1 MARYN
6 SVNSTGS
13 VAGGNSI
20 TTPSSGLLTTLT
32 GSGTVT
38 VPNPVYYTGQIQT
51 FYNSTLS
58 AITLSTPSGN
68 FIAPGFTSAS
78 SLSLPAG
85 SIITLTSDG
94 TNYIGQSWLGG
105 IGSHTSLSASGGTV
119 TLSGTTTGS
128 IDNVVIGGTTAA
140 AGTFNG
146 LTNTAGTTSLAG
158 GSASGIFSFTSNQ
171 ASSAT
176 NNGAIVVTGGAGIG
190 GAIWGGNGAYIAK
203 NYSGLGVGNPLATF
217 YGTDSGV
224 GNTGISITTKGAT
237 SLYDTGSYPL
247 QVWVN
252 GVATASFRGDGNV
265 GIGTS
270 SPAAKLNV
278 IGDIQLSRSATA
290 SDAAINFG
298 SNLNNYIYS
307 GNSTNI
313 MAFATS
319 GSERMRINPSGN
331 VGIGTTSP
339 TYPLVVNGATV
350 ASQFLPS
357 GNPSIFSSVSAM
369 GYSGVINWWSMAGD
383 ASTNSPGNVSYLPYI
398 HWTNVQAS
406 YGYRQHTVLG
416 SYRDGGADWGSAMI
430 AVGGNDAYPTV
441 AFTFD
446 YGGNSHTPGTVY
458 GGAKSFKIP
467 HPHPDKEDT
476 HNLVYAS
483 IESPSLD
490 LLFRGEVTLV
500 DGEATVNLDTVCKQT
515 EGTFVNLCRQV
526 QCFTTNESDWTAVKG
541 RVDGNMLN
549 IVTQDSKSTATI
561 SWMVIGQRKDK
572 LAMALDLTDDNGEL
586 ITEIIPRHVDKSNHA
601 EILNPGQGESDLS
614 TMMKNTPDQK

>member
-1 MARYN
+1 
-6 SVNSTGS
+6 
-13 VAGGNSI
+13 
-20 TTPSSGLLTTLT
+20 
-32 GSGTVT
+32 
-38 VPNPVYYTGQIQT
+38 
-51 FYNSTLS
+51 
-58 AITLSTPSGN
+58 
-68 FIAPGFTSAS
+68 
-78 SLSLPAG
+78 
-85 SIITLTSDG
+85 
-94 TNYIGQSWLGG
+94 
-105 IGSHTSLSASGGTV
+105 
-119 TLSGTTTGS
+119 
-128 IDNVVIGGTTAA
+128 
-140 AGTFNG
+140 
-146 LTNTAGTTSLAG
+146 
-158 GSASGIFSFTSNQ
+158 
-171 ASSAT
+171 
-176 NNGAIVVTGGAGIG
+176 
-190 GAIWGGNGAYIAK
+190 
-203 NYSGLGVGNPLATF
+203 
-217 YGTDSGV
+217 
-224 GNTGISITTKGAT
+224 
-237 SLYDTGSYPL
+237 
-247 QVWVN
+247 
-252 GVATASFRGDGNV
+252 
-265 GIGTS
+265 
-270 SPAAKLNV
+270 
-278 IGDIQLSRSATA
+278 
-290 SDAAINFG
+290 
-298 SNLNNYIYS
+298 
-307 GNSTNI
+307 

-383 ASTNSPGNVSYLPYI
+383 AATNSPGNVSYLPYI

-416 SYRDGGADWGSAMI
+416 SYRDGGTDWGSAMI
-430 AVGGNDAYPTV
+430 AVGGNDNYPTV